1 MVATKVSA
9 IRAEQ
14 AHGRAQATIE
24 KHCSDERRD
33 MLKEMTAIG
42 IPNTRRTED
51 LVAYQAEMISAL
63 AEMVEDL
70 YQSKAAAKKKAS

>member
-1 MVATKVSA
+1 MVATRVSA

-14 AHGRAQATIE
+14 AHRRAQEVIE
-24 KHCSDERRD
+24 KHCSDERRE
-33 MLKEMTAIG
+33 MLKDMTSFG
-42 IPNTRRTED
+42 TPNTRRTED

-70 YQSKAAAKKKAS
+70 YQSKAAKKKAS